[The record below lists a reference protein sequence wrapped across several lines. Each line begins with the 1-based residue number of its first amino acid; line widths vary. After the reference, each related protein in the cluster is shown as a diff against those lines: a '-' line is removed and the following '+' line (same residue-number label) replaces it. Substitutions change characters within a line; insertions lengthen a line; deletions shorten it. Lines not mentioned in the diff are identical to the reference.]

1 MNERERSYRADLE
14 KYKADVEAMAKVQ
27 ADSKVLA

>member
-1 MNERERSYRADLE
+1 MNERERNYRADLE
-14 KYKADVEAMAKVQ
+14 KYKGDVEAMAKVQ